1 MPSTGMVDQPVFLES
16 RTGDLRVGI
25 GGFGAV
31 GRQVAGHLDDG
42 IPGLALAAVSAR
54 DIARAER
61 AMAAFAAPVPV
72 VGLGAL
78 AEAADVIVEC
88 APAAH
93 LLDVA
98 EPALRAGRTLVVIS
112 VGALLSA
119 PHLGDLAQDN
129 GGRIIVPSGALI
141 GLDAVT
147 AAAEGTITSVLLVT
161 RKPPRGLEGASYIA
175 EQGIDLAGLTAP
187 LNVFNG
193 TAREAAAGC
202 PANLNV
208 AAALGLAG
216 LGPDG
221 TRVEI
226 WADPGVTRN
235 THEIVVTSDSADFS
249 MKIENIPSD
258 GNPRTG
264 KITALSVVAALRK
277 LAAPIRIGT

>member
-1 MPSTGMVDQPVFLES
+1 MPSTTSVDQPVLPES
-16 RTGDLRVGI
+16 QAGHLRVAV

-31 GRQVAGHLDDG
+31 GRQVAAHLDDG
-42 IPGLALAAVSAR
+42 IPGLSLAAVSAR
-54 DIARAER
+54 DTARAER
-61 AMAAFAAPVPV
+61 AMAAFATAVPV
-72 VGLGAL
+72 MALGAL
-78 AEAADVIVEC
+78 AEAADVVVEC

-98 EPALRAGRTLVVIS
+98 EPALRSGRTLVVIS

-119 PHLGDLAQDN
+119 PHLVDLAQQH

-147 AAAEGTITSVLLVT
+147 AAAEGTIASVRLVT
-161 RKPPRGLEGASYIA
+161 RKPPRGLEGAPHVT
-175 EQGIDLAGLTAP
+175 ERGIDLAGLTAP
-187 LNVFNG
+187 LKVFDG
-193 TAREAAAGC
+193 SAREAAAGF

-216 LGPDG
+216 LGPDR
-221 TRVEI
+221 TEVEI

-235 THEIVVTSDSADFS
+235 THEITVTSDSADFT

-277 LAAPIRIGT
+277 LAGPIRIGT

>member
-1 MPSTGMVDQPVFLES
+1 MPSTNLIGQPVIPES
-16 RTGDLRVGI
+16 QAGRLRVAI

-31 GRQVAGHLDDG
+31 GRQVAAHLDDG
-42 IPGLALAAVSAR
+42 IPGLSLAAVSAR
-54 DIARAER
+54 DRTRAER

-72 VGLGAL
+72 MSLGAL
-78 AEAADVIVEC
+78 AEAADIIVEC

-119 PHLGDLAQDN
+119 PHLVDLARQH

-147 AAAEGTITSVLLVT
+147 AAAEGTITSVRLVT
-161 RKPPRGLEGASYIA
+161 RKPPRGLEGAPHVT

-187 LNVFNG
+187 LKVFDG
-193 TAREAAAGC
+193 SAREAAAGF

-221 TRVEI
+221 TSVQI

-235 THEIVVTSDSADFS
+235 THEITVASDSADFT

-277 LAAPIRIGT
+277 LAGPIRIGT